1 MGKHSFIHF
10 YEPMDLGLVSEKPM
24 SYATM
29 ILRKQMQQRV
39 YHGSCSTS
47 EHIIETEGNIFLRVT
62 ITHHEES
69 FFVVAID
76 EVGRKGSTSVAA
88 GSFWWVSSQ
97 AIDQDEG

>member
-69 FFVVAID
+69 CFVVAID
-76 EVGRKGSTSVAA
+76 EVGRKGVNLRGCRVILVGVFASH
-88 GSFWWVSSQ
+88 
-97 AIDQDEG
+97 